1 MIICHFAIFMQGR
14 AQLGEKRGFI
24 YAWAEFYLQS
34 IVGWNC
40 RWADH
45 YLWAVICRSRGG
57 LLVNENEENFASN
70 DNNLQ
75 WTFTILLVVSFI
87 SFTFWY
93 LGCHQYCVGFKDSG
107 NIWFWRWEQ
116 SEYKPLLDDHPWGS
130 EKPHALIHIMYMN
143 RTTQRFSYDLEMKTR
158 EQKRNNKRTEIQQ
171 FDWFIERIQT
181 HLAFG
186 WLSERSA
193 EKTSCPK
200 NFLEIVLT
208 SYCNRIGQSNNA
220 FSILGFSLAGKR
232 RVYVWFFSSIGW

>member
-1 MIICHFAIFMQGR
+1 MIT
-14 AQLGEKRGFI
+14 
-24 YAWAEFYLQS
+24 Y
-34 IVGWNC
+34 
-40 RWADH
+40 
-45 YLWAVICRSRGG
+45 
-57 LLVNENEENFASN
+57 
-70 DNNLQ
+70 NLQ

-116 SEYKPLLDDHPWGS
+116 SEYKPLIDDHPWGS